1 MLHVSKLTGSYLLQI
16 YEEKN
21 KTSPFKSID
30 IQGDHSLLN
39 IINMEAIK
47 LSCREK
53 FRVSFSC
60 FHKNVSDM
68 NI

>member
-1 MLHVSKLTGSYLLQI
+1 MLHVSKLMGSYLLQI

-39 IINMEAIK
+39 KINMEANYLVERSLESHFHVFIK
-47 LSCREK
+47 T
-53 FRVSFSC
+53 FQT
-60 FHKNVSDM
+60 
-68 NI
+68 